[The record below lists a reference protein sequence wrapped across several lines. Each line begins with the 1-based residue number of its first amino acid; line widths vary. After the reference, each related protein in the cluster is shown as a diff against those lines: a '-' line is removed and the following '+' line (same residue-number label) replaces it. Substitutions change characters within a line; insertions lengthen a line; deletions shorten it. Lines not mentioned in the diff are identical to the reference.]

1 MKSSTYD
8 VERKVL
14 KRLVGAFAGVDN
26 PKRKTDL
33 IIYNAKTISPDLS
46 ADELNEI
53 VNDINDLSPIDS
65 YLTDERI
72 EDVMINNTRNVYV
85 YDAEGGLAKIDA
97 RFETM
102 EKLGLF
108 IDKIKLYS
116 TNESANGNIIDV
128 HLPSGSRCNI
138 ITSPIGYDV
147 TIRNFKKR
155 ALSIIDLVNS
165 GELDYQMAAR
175 LWFYV
180 DGFRVRPANLLIGGM
195 PASGKTTLLN
205 ALFSFFRPESRVVT
219 MEETY
224 ELNTETQENCVRL
237 ETSDDMPMVELV
249 KNSVRMRPDTIIIGE
264 VRGAEAKDMMTAM
277 NIGKIVLG
285 TIHASTARDVITRLQ
300 SKPMDVPMELIPAID
315 AIVIT
320 SQVIEN
326 KKPLRKVVQVSEVSG
341 IETKV
346 LLSDLYKYDYKTH
359 QASAI
364 LPSVTYRDSMARL
377 IGVAPQDIYE
387 EERVRGSILAA
398 MNKMGVRDIRSI
410 NETVRSYYDNPQL
423 TLNKLGLSN
432 MHAVI
437 EV

>member
-1 MKSSTYD
+1 
-8 VERKVL
+8 
-14 KRLVGAFAGVDN
+14 
-26 PKRKTDL
+26 
-33 IIYNAKTISPDLS
+33 
-46 ADELNEI
+46 
-53 VNDINDLSPIDS
+53 
-65 YLTDERI
+65 
-72 EDVMINNTRNVYV
+72 
-85 YDAEGGLAKIDA
+85 
-97 RFETM
+97 
-102 EKLGLF
+102 
-108 IDKIKLYS
+108 
-116 TNESANGNIIDV
+116 
-128 HLPSGSRCNI
+128 
-138 ITSPIGYDV
+138 
-147 TIRNFKKR
+147 
-155 ALSIIDLVNS
+155 
-165 GELDYQMAAR
+165 
-175 LWFYV
+175 
-180 DGFRVRPANLLIGGM
+180 
-195 PASGKTTLLN
+195 
-205 ALFSFFRPESRVVT
+205 
-219 MEETY
+219 
-224 ELNTETQENCVRL
+224 
-237 ETSDDMPMVELV
+237 MPMVELV

>member
-8 VERKVL
+8 IERKVL
-14 KRLVGAFAGVDN
+14 KRLVGAFAGIDDQ
-26 PKRKTDL
+26 KKKTDL
-33 IIYNAKTISPDLS
+33 IIYHAKTISPELS
-46 ADELNEI
+46 ADELKEI
-53 VNDINDLSPIDS
+53 INDINDLSPIED
-65 YLTDERI
+65 YLTNESI

-85 YDAEGGLAKIDA
+85 YDASGGLAKIDA
-97 RFETM
+97 RFETR
-102 EKLGLF
+102 EKLDLF

-116 TNESANGNIIDV
+116 TNESANGNVIDV
-128 HLPSGSRCNI
+128 HLPTGSRCNI
-138 ITSPIGYDV
+138 VTSPIGYDV
-147 TIRNFKKR
+147 TIRNFRKR
-155 ALSIIDLVNS
+155 ALSIIDLVNL

-175 LWFYV
+175 LWVYV
-180 DGFRVRPANLLIGGM
+180 DGFRVRPANLLVGGM
-195 PASGKTTLLN
+195 PAAGKTTLLN
-205 ALFSFFRPESRVVT
+205 ALFSFFRPEARVVT
-219 MEETY
+219 IEETY

-237 ETSDDMPMVELV
+237 ETSDDLPMVELV

-315 AIVIT
+315 AVVIV
-320 SQVIEN
+320 SHVIEN
-326 KKPLRKVVQVSEVSG
+326 KKPLRKIVQVSEVSG

-359 QASAI
+359 QASPI
-364 LPSVTYRDSMARL
+364 LPSVTYRDSLARL

-398 MNKMGVRDIRSI
+398 MNKQGVKDIRSI
-410 NETVRSYYDNPQL
+410 NETVRAYYDDPQT

-432 MHAVI
+432 MHAAI